1 MTTQFY
7 SQLIAS
13 SLASGLIAFGYS
25 IPGFHTAT
33 TLTNNMTVGSG
44 INHTSLNQMSASP
57 VEPEFMLDSA
67 FPERLVIAG
76 SR

>member
-25 IPGFHTAT
+25 LPGFYTAT
-33 TLTNNMTVGSG
+33 TLTNMTATSE
-44 INHTSLNQMSASP
+44 INRSLNQMSASHIQP
-57 VEPEFMLDSA
+57 DLMVDGG

>member
-25 IPGFHTAT
+25 LPGFYTAT
-33 TLTNNMTVGSG
+33 TLTNLTATSE
-44 INHTSLNQMSASP
+44 INHASLNRMSASHIQSDLM
-57 VEPEFMLDSA
+57 VDGGL
-67 FPERLVIAG
+67 PERLVIAG

>member
-25 IPGFHTAT
+25 VPGFHTAT
-33 TLTNNMTVGSG
+33 NLTNMTSTSE
-44 INHTSLNQMSASP
+44 INHTSLNQMSASHIKSDLT
-57 VEPEFMLDSA
+57 VDGG
-67 FPERLVIAG
+67 FPERLVVAG